1 MEASMDALDTGLFA
15 RKNLIRLTIM
25 LMVIFSTSLLLAPK
39 RAEAQGIDLATCLV
53 GTHTAK
59 WSPGVTHTEQQIT
72 VTTTSDW
79 TCSVPS
85 LALLTDAKSTQTFQ
99 ASFSCGSLF
108 KQTAPITW
116 VINWNDGVT
125 STYEFIASVT
135 STGNLNTTITGAGK
149 IVDGR
154 FKGANALTTFVL
166 QDVANILNN
175 DCNQP
180 SGVTQM
186 SGLTT
191 LIISP

>member
-1 MEASMDALDTGLFA
+1 MDALDSGSSA
-15 RKNLIRLTIM
+15 CKNLIRLTIV
-25 LMVIFSTSLLLAPK
+25 LMVIFSTSLSLAPR
-39 RAEAQGIDLATCLV
+39 RADAQGINLATCVV
-53 GTHTAK
+53 GTHTAQ
-59 WSPGVTHTEQQIT
+59 WSPGVTHTEKLIN
-72 VTTTSDW
+72 VTTTSNW
-79 TCSVPS
+79 ECSVPP
-85 LALLTDAKSTQTFQ
+85 LVLTSAKSTQTFQ

-108 KQTAPITW
+108 KQTPPITW
-116 VINWNDGVT
+116 VINWSDGGT
-125 STYEFIASVT
+125 STYKFIASVT
-135 STGNLNTTITGAGK
+135 STGNLNTTITGVGE

-175 DCNQP
+175 DCSQP

>member
-1 MEASMDALDTGLFA
+1 MEASMDALDTGLSA
-15 RKNLIRLTIM
+15 RKNLIRLTIL

-85 LALLTDAKSTQTFQ
+85 LALLTRAKSTQTFQ

-108 KQTAPITW
+108 KQTGLITW
-116 VINWNDGVT
+116 IINWNDGVT
-125 STYEFIASVT
+125 STYEFTANLTNS
-135 STGNLNTTITGAGK
+135 GNLNTTITGLGK

-154 FKGANALTTFVL
+154 FKGANAISTFIL
-166 QDVANILNN
+166 LDVPGLLSN

-180 SGVTQM
+180 SGITQM
-186 SGLTT
+186 SGQTMLT
-191 LIISP
+191 ISP

>member
-1 MEASMDALDTGLFA
+1 MDALDTGLSA
-15 RKNLIRLTIM
+15 RKNLIRLSIV
-25 LMVIFSTSLLLAPK
+25 LMVIFSISLLLAPK
-39 RAEAQGIDLATCLV
+39 RADAQEVNLATCLA

-85 LALLTDAKSTQTFQ
+85 LALLTGARSTQTFQ
-99 ASFSCGSLF
+99 ASFSCDSLF
-108 KQTAPITW
+108 KQTEPITW
-116 VINWNDGVT
+116 IIKWNDGQT
-125 STYEFIASVT
+125 STYRFTASVT
-135 STGNLNTTITGAGK
+135 SVGNLNTSITGAGK

-154 FKGANALTTFVL
+154 FKDADAISTFALL
-166 QDVANILNN
+166 DVPSLLSN

>member
-1 MEASMDALDTGLFA
+1 MDALDNGFSA
-15 RKNLIRLTIM
+15 CKNLIRLAIV
-25 LMVIFSTSLLLAPK
+25 LMVIFSTSLSLAPR
-39 RAEAQGIDLATCLV
+39 RADAQGINLATCLT
-53 GTHTAK
+53 GTHTAE
-59 WSPGVTHTEQQIT
+59 WSPGVTHTEKQVN
-72 VTTTSDW
+72 VTTTSNW
-79 TCSVPS
+79 VCAVPT
-85 LALLTDAKSTQTFQ
+85 LALLNGAKSTQTFQ

-135 STGNLNTTITGAGK
+135 SSGNLNTTITGAGK

-154 FKGANALTTFVL
+154 FKGADAITTFILVNVPGL
-166 QDVANILNN
+166 LNN
-175 DCNQP
+175 ACNKD
-180 SGVTQM
+180 GVTKM

>member
-1 MEASMDALDTGLFA
+1 MDALDSGSSA
-15 RKNLIRLTIM
+15 CKNLIRLAIV
-25 LMVIFSTSLLLAPK
+25 LMVIFSTSLSLAP
-39 RAEAQGIDLATCLV
+39 RQADAQGINLATCVV
-53 GTHTAK
+53 GTHTAQ
-59 WSPGVTHTEQQIT
+59 WSPGVTHTEKLVN
-72 VTTTSDW
+72 VTTTSNW
-79 TCSVPS
+79 ECLVPPLVLPTGAQS
-85 LALLTDAKSTQTFQ
+85 AQTFQ

-116 VINWNDGVT
+116 VINWVGGET
-125 STYEFIASVT
+125 STYKFIASVT
-135 STGNLNTTITGAGK
+135 STGNLNTTITGVGE

-175 DCNQP
+175 DCSQP